1 MKGDTYDKTMKD
13 NYYSLQNTNRLK
25 SRYKSTTNDYSVPK
39 QTKFKEK
46 TRQKNYRKQQ
56 SNIRKR
62 QARKLN
68 YKKVAVFL
76 IIVLLLFYL
85 LISGIIKLFKN
96 NNNQPTSAP
105 IEVKKDITV
114 NMAVIGDIMC
124 HTTNFYDAYEKS
136 TDTYDFSK
144 VFIDIKDY
152 IQSADISIGNLETTF
167 AGKDIGYTG
176 YPTFNT
182 PEQLAQN
189 LSDLGL
195 DVVST
200 ANNHSL
206 DKRYSGLVS
215 TLDELDKVGLSHTG
229 TYRSKEEQD
238 TILTKDVNGIKFA
251 FLSFTYGTNG
261 IPVPSGKEYCV
272 NLIDETLILDQISK
286 AKALNPDVI
295 CVNMHWGDEYKL
307 KQNSTQEKLA
317 DLLFKNGVD
326 IILGSHPHVLEP
338 MEKRTITLEDGSTK
352 DGFVIYSLG
361 NFMSGQVI
369 ENTRNSIILNLKITK
384 HSDNKITIDSYDYIP
399 IYMLDKGNGQ
409 TERYRII
416 DIQKYIL
423 DYENGNTNISEKL
436 YNTLKKSK
444 ENIDKIF
451 IKTNNNS

>member
-1 MKGDTYDKTMKD
+1 MKGDTNEKIMKD

-25 SRYKSTTNDYSVPK
+25 SRYKSTTSNYSIQK
-39 QTKFKEK
+39 QTKHKQK
-46 TRQKNYRKQQ
+46 TRQKNYKKQQ
-56 SNIRKR
+56 ANLRKR

-68 YKKVAVFL
+68 YKKVAIFL

-96 NNNQPTSAP
+96 NDEQPVSAP
-105 IEVKKDITV
+105 IEVKKDITI
-114 NMAVIGDIMC
+114 NMAVVGDIMC
-124 HTTNFYDAYEKS
+124 HTTNFYDAYDKT

-144 VFIDIKDY
+144 VFVDIKKY
-152 IQSADISIGNLETTF
+152 IQSADIAIGNLETTF

-189 LSDLGL
+189 LADLGL

-238 TILTKDVNGIKFA
+238 TILIKDINGIKFA

-286 AKALNPDVI
+286 AKALNPDII

-338 MEKRTITLEDGSTK
+338 MEKRTVTLDNGTTK

-369 ENTRNSIILNLKITK
+369 ENTRNSIILNLQITK
-384 HSDNKITIDSYDYIP
+384 HSDDKITIDSYDYIP
-399 IYMLDKGNGQ
+399 TYMLDKGNGK
-409 TERYRII
+409 TERYRIL
-416 DIQKYIL
+416 DIEKCIL
-423 DYENGNTNISEKL
+423 DYENGDTSISESL

-444 ENIDKIF
+444 EKIDAIFVVKENI
-451 IKTNNNS
+451 

>member
-1 MKGDTYDKTMKD
+1 MKMKKKKKKKNKTKQI
-13 NYYSLQNTNRLK
+13 NYY
-25 SRYKSTTNDYSVPK
+25 
-39 QTKFKEK
+39 
-46 TRQKNYRKQQ
+46 KQQ
-56 SNIRKR
+56 SNLRKR

-76 IIVLLLFYL
+76 IIVFLLLYL
-85 LISGIIKLFKN
+85 LISGIVKLFKN
-96 NNNQPTSAP
+96 DKNEPTSAP
-105 IEVKKDITV
+105 IEIQKDVTI

-124 HTTNFYDAYEKS
+124 HTTNFYDAYNKE

-144 VFIDIKDY
+144 VFVDIKDY

-167 AGKDIGYTG
+167 AGEDIGYTG

-182 PEQLAQN
+182 PEELAQN
-189 LSDLGL
+189 LTDLGL

-206 DKRYSGLVS
+206 DKRYNGLVS
-215 TLDELDKVGLSHTG
+215 TLDELDRVGLSHTG

-261 IPVPSGKEYCV
+261 IPVPKGKEFCV
-272 NLIDETLILDQISK
+272 NLIDEELILDQISK
-286 AKALNPDVI
+286 AKALNPDII

-338 MEKRTITLEDGSTK
+338 MEKRTITLEDGTTK

-369 ENTRNSIILNLKITK
+369 ENTRDSIILNLQITK

-399 IYMLDKGNGQ
+399 TYMLDKGNGSSD
-409 TERYRII
+409 RYRILDI
-416 DIQKYIL
+416 DKCIL
-423 DYENGNTNISEKL
+423 DYENGDTSISENL

-444 ENIDKIF
+444 GKIDKILK
-451 IKTNNNS
+451 INENI

>member
-1 MKGDTYDKTMKD
+1 MKMKKKNKTKQI
-13 NYYSLQNTNRLK
+13 NYY
-25 SRYKSTTNDYSVPK
+25 
-39 QTKFKEK
+39 
-46 TRQKNYRKQQ
+46 KQQ
-56 SNIRKR
+56 SNLRKR

-76 IIVLLLFYL
+76 IIVFLLLYL
-85 LISGIIKLFKN
+85 LISGIVKLFKN
-96 NNNQPTSAP
+96 DKNEPTSAP
-105 IEVKKDITV
+105 IEIQKDVTI

-124 HTTNFYDAYEKS
+124 HTTNFYDAYNKE

-144 VFIDIKDY
+144 VFVDIKDY

-167 AGKDIGYTG
+167 AGEDIGYTG

-182 PEQLAQN
+182 PEELAQN
-189 LSDLGL
+189 LTDLGL

-206 DKRYSGLVS
+206 DKRYNGLVS
-215 TLDELDKVGLSHTG
+215 TLDELDRVGLSHTG

-261 IPVPSGKEYCV
+261 IPVPKGKEFCV
-272 NLIDETLILDQISK
+272 NLIDEELILDQISK
-286 AKALNPDVI
+286 AKALNSDII

-338 MEKRTITLEDGSTK
+338 MEKRTITLEDGTTK

-369 ENTRNSIILNLKITK
+369 ENTRDSIILNLQITK

-399 IYMLDKGNGQ
+399 TYMLDKGNGSSD
-409 TERYRII
+409 RYRILDI
-416 DIQKYIL
+416 DKCIL
-423 DYENGNTNISEKL
+423 DYENSDTSISENL

-444 ENIDKIF
+444 GKIDKILK
-451 IKTNNNS
+451 INENI

>member
-1 MKGDTYDKTMKD
+1 MKD

-25 SRYKSTTNDYSVPK
+25 SRYKSISSDCTTISK
-39 QTKFKEK
+39 QNKTKSK
-46 TRQKNYRKQQ
+46 TRQKNYNRQQ

-68 YKKVAVFL
+68 YKKVAIFL
-76 IIVLLLFYL
+76 IIVIMLLYL

-96 NNNQPTSAP
+96 DENKPAVAP
-105 IEVKKDITV
+105 VEIQKDITI
-114 NMAVIGDIMC
+114 NMAVVGDIMC
-124 HTTNFYDAYEKS
+124 HTTNFYDAYDDS

-144 VFIDIKDY
+144 VFVDIKDY
-152 IQSADISIGNLETTF
+152 IQSADIAIGNLETTF
-167 AGKDIGYTG
+167 AGEDVGYTG

-182 PEQLAQN
+182 PEELAQN
-189 LSDLGL
+189 LADLGL

-206 DKRYSGLVS
+206 DKRYNGLVS

-229 TYRSKEEQD
+229 TYRSQEEQD
-238 TILTKDVNGIKFA
+238 SILTKDINGIKFA

-261 IPVPSGKEYCV
+261 IPVPEGKEYCV
-272 NLIDETLILDQISK
+272 NLIDEELIIAQISK
-286 AKALNPDVI
+286 AKALNPDII

-338 MEKRTITLEDGSTK
+338 MEKRTITLDDGSTK

-369 ENTRNSIILNLKITK
+369 ENTRNSIILNLQITK
-384 HSDNKITIDSYDYIP
+384 HNDDKITIDSYDYIP
-399 IYMLDKGNGQ
+399 IYMLDKGNGKS
-409 TERYRII
+409 ERYKILDI
-416 DIQKYIL
+416 DKYIL
-423 DYENGNTNISEKL
+423 EYENGNSDISENL

-444 ENIDKIF
+444 DKIDKIF
-451 IKTNNNS
+451 IKNNND

>member
-1 MKGDTYDKTMKD
+1 MKGDTNEKIMKD

-25 SRYKSTTNDYSVPK
+25 SRYKSTTSNYSIPK
-39 QTKFKEK
+39 QTKQKQK
-46 TRQKNYRKQQ
+46 TRQKNYKKQQ
-56 SNIRKR
+56 ANLRKR

-68 YKKVAVFL
+68 YKKVAIFL

-96 NNNQPTSAP
+96 NDEQPVSAP
-105 IEVKKDITV
+105 IEVKKDITI
-114 NMAVIGDIMC
+114 NMAVVGDIMC
-124 HTTNFYDAYEKS
+124 HTTNFYDAYDKT

-144 VFIDIKDY
+144 VFVDIKNY
-152 IQSADISIGNLETTF
+152 IQSADIAIGNLETTF

-189 LSDLGL
+189 LADLGL

-238 TILTKDVNGIKFA
+238 TILIKDINGIKFA

-286 AKALNPDVI
+286 AQALNPDVI
-295 CVNMHWGDEYKL
+295 CVNIHWGDEYKV
-307 KQNSTQEKLA
+307 KQNSSQEKLA

-338 MEKRTITLEDGSTK
+338 MEKRTVTLDDGTTK

-369 ENTRNSIILNLKITK
+369 ENTRNSIILNLQITK
-384 HSDNKITIDSYDYIP
+384 HSDDKITIDSYDYIP
-399 IYMLDKGNGQ
+399 TYMLDKGNGQ
-409 TERYRII
+409 TERYRIL
-416 DIQKYIL
+416 DIEKCIL
-423 DYENGNTNISEKL
+423 DYENGDTSISESL

-444 ENIDKIF
+444 EKIDSIF
-451 IKTNNNS
+451 VVKENV